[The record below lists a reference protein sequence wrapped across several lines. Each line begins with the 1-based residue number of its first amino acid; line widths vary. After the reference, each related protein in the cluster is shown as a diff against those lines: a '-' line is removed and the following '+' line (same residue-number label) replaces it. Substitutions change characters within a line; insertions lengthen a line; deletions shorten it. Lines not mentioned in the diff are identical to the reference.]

1 MSSPSLTCPVAMEAI
16 KAGLEQYS
24 VSEAVARRD
33 RKREA
38 AWRCSEG
45 VSDLP
50 FQVDQALK
58 DAEAQLQAAARKE
71 YMVDGDFLFALKLSE
86 YENSTDQIFQTISR
100 ICEARMDKE
109 ICQVEKEIHAEVFQK
124 ELEQFDRE
132 EVWHSQHP
140 VAAYCA
146 WQSFVAEHMV
156 DFTAD
161 QLDEA
166 TSAFAEEAVAWWKQ
180 KAELYPIYVVDAED
194 DEGNP
199 SGLNVVQVEAGGGP
213 QDDGNFVTT
222 VLEGI
227 SAKSAQEGCSWF
239 WEAEGDVWSPAPK
252 EIQENADLCEMSED
266 MDLFDLECDI
276 DHAIQHY
283 GNVPADGPA
292 EAMGV
297 QVYRVGLV
305 QGTDDLPFNENGGLD
320 ISPVDPRLS
329 IWCSIKT
336 EPVPFTVHHVGAAYH
351 TATWKYGKAFIGKW
365 DVGNGLAIGG
375 DQFQV
380 GATGIGEMKMAGG
393 NLKWRVVNQYTPQKI
408 KPDQIGRWL
417 EKKKAQGLWR

>member
-1 MSSPSLTCPVAMEAI
+1 MSSPSLPCPVAMEAI

-33 RKREA
+33 RKRDA

-45 VSDLP
+45 VSALP

-71 YMVDGDFLFALKLSE
+71 YMVDGDFLFALKLLE
-86 YENSTDQIFQTISR
+86 YENSTEQIFQTISR

-166 TSAFAEEAVAWWKQ
+166 TSVFEEEAVAWWKQ
-180 KAELYPIYVVDAED
+180 KAELYTIYVVDAED

-199 SGLNVVQVEAGGGP
+199 SGLNVVQVEAGGG
-213 QDDGNFVTT
+213 T
-222 VLEGI
+222 
-227 SAKSAQEGCSWF
+227 
-239 WEAEGDVWSPAPK
+239 
-252 EIQENADLCEMSED
+252 
-266 MDLFDLECDI
+266 
-276 DHAIQHY
+276 
-283 GNVPADGPA
+283 
-292 EAMGV
+292 
-297 QVYRVGLV
+297 
-305 QGTDDLPFNENGGLD
+305 
-320 ISPVDPRLS
+320 
-329 IWCSIKT
+329 
-336 EPVPFTVHHVGAAYH
+336 
-351 TATWKYGKAFIGKW
+351 
-365 DVGNGLAIGG
+365 
-375 DQFQV
+375 
-380 GATGIGEMKMAGG
+380 
-393 NLKWRVVNQYTPQKI
+393 
-408 KPDQIGRWL
+408 
-417 EKKKAQGLWR
+417 